1 MMRAQGMIGLAAA
14 QRGLGVIARR
24 SDAADDAGALLFDGA
39 DPEPLKEKRM
49 NVQRDWAAL
58 LGRILLA
65 VMFVISGYGKL
76 TGFDG
81 TAGYIASKGL
91 PMPQVLAG
99 VAVLIELVGGL
110 AIILGWKTRWA
121 ALAII
126 VFLLVITPI
135 FHNYWAAPPEQMMGQ
150 QINFMKNL
158 SILGGMLLLLGFGP
172 GRISVDKA

>member
-1 MMRAQGMIGLAAA
+1 MNAQ
-14 QRGLGVIARR
+14 
-24 SDAADDAGALLFDGA
+24 
-39 DPEPLKEKRM
+39 K
-49 NVQRDWAAL
+49 DWAVL

-65 VMFVISGYGKL
+65 VIFVISGYGKL

-81 TAGYIASKGL
+81 AAGYIASKGL

-99 VAVLIELVGGL
+99 IAILIELGGGL
-110 AIILGWKTRWA
+110 ALILGWKTRWVA
-121 ALAII
+121 GAFI

-172 GRISVDKA
+172 GRLSLDKA